1 MSMTAPLTTTLRD
14 RRRALG
20 LRQSEL
26 AELAGVS
33 TRFIGELEGGK
44 QTVRLDKL
52 QAVLD
57 VLGLTIELKL
67 RVRQQS

>member
-1 MSMTAPLTTTLRD
+1 MTAPLTTTLRD

-57 VLGLTIELKL
+57 VLGLTMELKL

>member
-1 MSMTAPLTTTLRD
+1 MDLSLAATLRE

-33 TRFIGELEGGK
+33 TRFIGEVESGR
-44 QTVRLDKL
+44 QTIRLDKL
-52 QAVLD
+52 QALLE
-57 VLGLTIELKL
+57 VLGLTMELKL
-67 RVRQQS
+67 RVKRGS

>member
-1 MSMTAPLTTTLRD
+1 MTMAAPLTTTLRD

-57 VLGLTIELKL
+57 VLGLTMELKL

>member
-1 MSMTAPLTTTLRD
+1 MDMPLAATLRD

-33 TRFIGELEGGK
+33 TRFIGEVENGK
-44 QTVRLDKL
+44 QTIRLDKL
-52 QAVLD
+52 QALLE
-57 VLGLTIELKL
+57 VLGLTMELKL
-67 RVRQQS
+67 RVKQGS

>member
-1 MSMTAPLTTTLRD
+1 MTAPLTTTLRD

-67 RVRQQS
+67 RVRQGS

>member
-1 MSMTAPLTTTLRD
+1 MTMTAPLTTTLRD

-57 VLGLTIELKL
+57 VLGLTMELKL

>member
-1 MSMTAPLTTTLRD
+1 MAAPLTTTLRD

-67 RVRQQS
+67 RVRQGS

>member
-1 MSMTAPLTTTLRD
+1 MAAPLTTTLRD

>member
-1 MSMTAPLTTTLRD
+1 MSTTFGPVITE

-20 LRQSEL
+20 LRQQDL

-33 TRFIGELEGGK
+33 IRFVGELEHGK
-44 QTVRLDKL
+44 QTARLDKL

-67 RVRQQS
+67 RVRQDS

>member
-1 MSMTAPLTTTLRD
+1 MTLPLATTLRD

-33 TRFIGELEGGK
+33 TRFIGELENGK

-52 QAVLD
+52 QAVLQ
-57 VLGLTIELKL
+57 VLGLTMELKL
-67 RVRQQS
+67 RVKQGS

>member
-1 MSMTAPLTTTLRD
+1 MAAPLATTLRD

-67 RVRQQS
+67 RVRQGS